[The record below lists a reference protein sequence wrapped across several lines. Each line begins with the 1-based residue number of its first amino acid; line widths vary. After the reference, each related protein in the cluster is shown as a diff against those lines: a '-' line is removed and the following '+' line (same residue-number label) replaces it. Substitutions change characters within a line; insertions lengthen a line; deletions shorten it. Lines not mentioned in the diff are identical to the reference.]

1 MSATNLVGE
10 TAGESE
16 SIASQTFPDEVILDI
31 ENVSIS
37 YSGNPAVKHVSF
49 PIAKNRITSIIG
61 PSGCGKSTLL
71 RSINRMNDFIDGVT
85 VDGNFT
91 YAGHNVYSRGIDP
104 VEV

>member
-1 MSATNLVGE
+1 VSATNLVEETLVEE
-10 TAGESE
+10 TAGESK

-61 PSGCGKSTLL
+61 PSGC
-71 RSINRMNDFIDGVT
+71 
-85 VDGNFT
+85 
-91 YAGHNVYSRGIDP
+91 
-104 VEV
+104 